1 MIVADNASTDDSV
14 DYIKLN
20 FPSIIL
26 IQNEEN
32 LGFAKGNN
40 LAMEFALDQGADYI
54 LLLNN
59 DTAAER
65 DMVEKLLI
73 TAESDNSIGIVGPMV
88 FDIENKS
95 LVHEA
100 GMMCDKFGY
109 PIAIR
114 GEEIDDKQSISEVFF
129 VSGSALMIKQE
140 VLKKIGFF
148 DEEYFMFAE
157 DLDLCWRAQLAGYEV
172 VVNRTARVYHAS
184 GGSITGGVMRGRS
197 YTTDIRRIF
206 LRERNTIR
214 TMIKNYNK
222 GNLIRMIPLY
232 LASLSLECIL
242 WTFLLKPRV
251 SICLLKAVGWNIRAL
266 PDTIRHRQSVQKLRK
281 ISDQHILEKMIKGY
295 GKILVFK
302 HVGIPCILES

>member
-1 MIVADNASTDDSV
+1 VIVADNASTDDSV

>member
-1 MIVADNASTDDSV
+1 VIVADNASTDDSV

-184 GGSITGGVMRGRS
+184 GGSIIGGVMRGRS

-266 PDTIRHRQSVQKLRK
+266 PDTIRHRQSIQKLRK
-281 ISDQHILEKMIKGY
+281 IPDQHITEKMIKGY

-302 HVGIPCILES
+302 HVGIPRILES